1 MPPFSGS
8 KQQPQNPNNVNI
20 PNPIQLTMDHST
32 PNAGLDYE
40 GTFAYQYDFLT
51 FDELCLILLD
61 LLKNWVVVGVNNV
74 NDFSQQST
82 EAD

>member
-1 MPPFSGS
+1 M
-8 KQQPQNPNNVNI
+8 KKNQRELN
-20 PNPIQLTMDHST
+20 
-32 PNAGLDYE
+32 
-40 GTFAYQYDFLT
+40 DFLT